1 MTFVHH
7 LLSGCLGVEKEA
19 LEVDIQYLVPKF
31 LGHLQHGCKRV
42 DTGVVDQDI
51 QPSEG
56 LQRFLN
62 CPPGVCD
69 AGGIGIGRICLA
81 PFGADLIDRVICS
94 FQVDISDH
102 HRSACLRQS
111 QSDALTYSHRSTSND
126 GRFSCQIE
134 ELRNVRILLCRH
146 AAVTWL
152 FSSWLSSKE
161 LLLLWRAA
169 HLL

>member
-19 LEVDIQYLVPKF
+19 FEVDIHYLVPKF
-31 LGHLQHGCKRV
+31 LGHLQRGCKRV
-42 DTGVVDQDI
+42 DTGVVDQS
-51 QPSEG
+51 SEG
-56 LQRFLN
+56 SQRFLN
-62 CPPGVCD
+62 RPPGVSD
-69 AGGIGIGRICLA
+69 AGGIGIDCFCLA
-81 PFGADLIDRVICS
+81 PFGADLIDRVICR

-102 HRSACLRQS
+102 HRSTCLRQS
-111 QSDALTYSHRSTSND
+111 QSDALAYSHRSTRND

-134 ELRNVRILLCRH
+134 ELHNVRILLCRH
-146 AAVTWL
+146 TAVTSL

-161 LLLLWRAA
+161 LLLLRRAA